1 MSSPPAPR
9 TPAEQPRSPALQPRT
24 PAVQPRTPLVWR
36 TERRGGDLDE
46 ARAFYEQGYNGSGFR
61 AERSAAPFAYGYA
74 TTGEGPV
81 SLHSASFLGR
91 VRGAVDP
98 AGVYVVIWLTQG
110 SAIVDLGRDENRLVL
125 GRPAMFP
132 TGRPFGFESTEYRD
146 ALVHFEAAYLERVAA
161 EQHGTEP
168 GPIRFAPVATDPA
181 PWWAAVR
188 GLRDTL
194 AVAAAPTPLQ
204 RDSAS
209 HFAAQAVLRAFVH
222 RVVPLPAA
230 SPTVS
235 ARRLRRAVEFV
246 HANAD
251 LPLGVADIAEAAGLT
266 SRGLQL
272 AFQRSFA
279 TTPRHYLR
287 GVRLDRA
294 RDELST
300 AAPGELVVGDVAARW
315 GFVNAGRFAQHYARR
330 FGELPRQTLRR

>member
-1 MSSPPAPR
+1 MSPVAVPSAPSGGSR
-9 TPAEQPRSPALQPRT
+9 GARLP
-24 PAVQPRTPLVWR
+24 VWR
-36 TERRGGDLDE
+36 SERRGADLDE
-46 ARAFYEQGYNGSGFR
+46 ARDFYQRGYNGSGFR
-61 AERSAAPFAYGYA
+61 AERTSTPFEYRY
-74 TTGEGPV
+74 TSTGGGPV

-91 VRGAVDP
+91 VRGTVDP
-98 AGVYVVIWLTQG
+98 AGVYVVLWLTAG
-110 SAIVDLGRDENRLVL
+110 CASVDLGRDENRLVV

-132 TGRPFGFESTEYRD
+132 TGRPFGFEALEYRD
-146 ALVHFEAAYLERVAA
+146 ALVHFDAAYLERAAA
-161 EQHGTEP
+161 ELHGGEP
-168 GPIRFAPVATDPA
+168 GPIRFSPVVGDQA

-194 AVAAAPTPLQ
+194 AVSAVPTELQ

-209 HFAAQAVLRAFVH
+209 RFAAEAALRAFTH
-222 RVVPLPAA
+222 RIVPMPVTPE
-230 SPTVS
+230 SVS

-266 SRGLQL
+266 IRGLQL
-272 AFQRSFA
+272 AFQRSFG

-294 RDELST
+294 HDELSR
-300 AAPGELVVGDVAARW
+300 ASPGELVVGDVAARW
-315 GFVNAGRFAQHYARR
+315 GFVGAGRFAQHYAQR